1 MYKHI
6 IVAVDLAH
14 GAAGTALLRKA
25 TKLIDPAGTIRILHV
40 LEDIPAYV
48 ASELPQDLQDRRDA
62 EARVELRVLAGAL
75 EGTTDARVDL
85 ETRHGAAAGQ
95 ILEAAHEHG
104 ADLVMIA
111 SHKPGLSDYF
121 IGSTAARVVRHAQ
134 CSVLI
139 AR

>member
-6 IVAVDLAH
+6 VVAVDLAH
-14 GAAGTALLRKA
+14 GDAGSALLAKA
-25 TKLIDPAGTIRILHV
+25 TLLIDPAGTIRILHV

-48 ASELPQDLQDRRDA
+48 AAELPRDLQDRRDA
-62 EARVELRVLAGAL
+62 EARVELRVLGGTL
-75 EGTTDARVDL
+75 EGKTGAKVEL
-85 ETRHGAAAGQ
+85 EIRHGAAAGQ
-95 ILEAAHEHG
+95 ILQSAEDNG
-104 ADLVMIA
+104 ADLIMIA